1 MRGKKQRSVENK
13 EEKTMEYIQYEITEQ
28 NLEAYKHSMMENEKS
43 PATIEKY
50 LRDVRSFC
58 RWNQRASI
66 DRTRIL
72 EWKNYLAREYAV
84 SSANSMIAALNGF
97 LSFQGW
103 GELRVKPFRQ
113 QKQLYRDPERDMSRK
128 EYIQLLE
135 EAKKKGDERL
145 KLVMETIC
153 ATGIRVSELPFITAE
168 AVRAGRAFVNC
179 KNKKRIIFIPSK
191 LQRLLKEYM
200 KKKQITEGAVFLT
213 RTGTVLN
220 RSNIWSAMKKLS
232 QTAGIE
238 GRKVFPHNL
247 RHLFAKTFYSAGKD
261 LAKLADVLGH
271 SHIETTRIYIMESG
285 QEHERIMEQLG
296 LVETDSDLFFLQG
309 NRKRRRE
316 KWKQLK
322 RMLLKRRKKQS
333 AEEERL
339 LE

>member
-1 MRGKKQRSVENK
+1 
-13 EEKTMEYIQYEITEQ
+13 MEYIQYEITEQ
-28 NLEAYKHSMMENEKS
+28 NLEAYKHNMMENEKS

-58 RWNQRASI
+58 RWNQGEVIA
-66 DRTRIL
+66 RTRIL
-72 EWKNYLAREYAV
+72 EWKNHLAREYAV
-84 SSANSMIAALNGF
+84 SSANSMLAALNGF

-103 GELRVKPFRQ
+103 PELRVKPFRQ
-113 QKQLYRDPERDMSRK
+113 QKQLYRDPERDLSRK
-128 EYIQLLE
+128 EYIKLLE
-135 EAKKKGDERL
+135 EAKKQGDERL

-153 ATGIRVSELPFITAE
+153 ATGIRVSELPYITAE
-168 AVRAGRAFVNC
+168 AVRTGRAFVNC
-179 KNKKRIIFIPSK
+179 KNKKRVIFIPSK
-191 LQRLLKEYM
+191 LQRLLNEYM
-200 KKKQITEGAVFLT
+200 KRKHITEGAVFLT
-213 RTGTVLN
+213 RTGAVLN
-220 RSNIWSAMKKLS
+220 RSNIWRAMKKLS
-232 QTAGIE
+232 QTAGVE
-238 GRKVFPHNL
+238 CRKVFPHNL

-316 KWKQLK
+316 RWKQLK
-322 RMLLKRRKKQS
+322 RKLLKRRKKQS

>member
-1 MRGKKQRSVENK
+1 
-13 EEKTMEYIQYEITEQ
+13 MEYIQYEITEQ
-28 NLEAYKHSMMENEKS
+28 NLEAFRQNMIENEKS
-43 PATIEKY
+43 PATIDKY

-58 RWNQRASI
+58 RWNQGEVI
-66 DRTRIL
+66 IRTRIL
-72 EWKNYLAREYAV
+72 EWKDYLAREYAL
-84 SSANSMIAALNGF
+84 SSANSMLAALNGF

-103 GELRVKPFRQ
+103 PELRVKPFRQ

-135 EAKKKGDERL
+135 EARRQGDERL
-145 KLVMETIC
+145 QLLMQTIC

-168 AVRAGRAFVNC
+168 AVKAGRAFVNC
-179 KNKKRIIFIPSK
+179 KNKKRVIFIPSK

-200 KKKQITEGAVFLT
+200 KKNRITEGSVFLT
-213 RTGTVLN
+213 RTGNVMN
-220 RSNIWSAMKKLS
+220 RSNIWQAMKRLS
-232 QTAGIE
+232 QKAGVE

-271 SHIETTRIYIMESG
+271 SNIETTRIYIMENG
-285 QEHERIMEQLG
+285 QEHERIMEKLG
-296 LVETDSDLFFLQG
+296 LVETDSERFLLQG

-322 RMLLKRRKKQS
+322 RKLLKRRKKQG

-339 LE
+339 LEQEQVCDLV

>member
-58 RWNQRASI
+58 RWNQGASI

-200 KKKQITEGAVFLT
+200 KK
-213 RTGTVLN
+213 N
-220 RSNIWSAMKKLS
+220 RLQRA
-232 QTAGIE
+232 
-238 GRKVFPHNL
+238 P
-247 RHLFAKTFYSAGKD
+247 
-261 LAKLADVLGH
+261 
-271 SHIETTRIYIMESG
+271 
-285 QEHERIMEQLG
+285 
-296 LVETDSDLFFLQG
+296 FF
-309 NRKRRRE
+309 
-316 KWKQLK
+316 
-322 RMLLKRRKKQS
+322 
-333 AEEERL
+333 
-339 LE
+339 